1 MSVLNRCR
9 PALLLAAIAVGA
21 PAAHGADPVP
31 APAASSAKPAMP
43 SGSEDRLFLSFFQ
56 EAVLVKS
63 QWWEGQVEYADGSKG
78 VPTDAF
84 IVRGVVAFRPVK
96 TFEVGGRFGMG
107 STSAAT
113 NRPDG
118 TGATDLDVYGKWVF
132 PNVGSN
138 LSFSTGMILTLPTG
152 DDTVGLGFNSFAS
165 QLFGGLRFKM
175 DSVEI
180 GGHVGVRF
188 NGDGDFQGVSINGTN
203 SYEFAATA
211 LFPLANQVSLV
222 AEAQVETERFDGQDS
237 ITQVLGGVN
246 WRAFGRGMLR
256 GAVTVGLTDG
266 APDYRALV
274 SYAYTF

>member
-9 PALLLAAIAVGA
+9 PVLLLAAIAVGA
-21 PAAHGADPVP
+21 STAHGADPAP
-31 APAASSAKPAMP
+31 APAASAKAATA

-56 EAVLVKS
+56 DAALVKS

-107 STSAAT
+107 STNAAQS
-113 NRPDG
+113 RPDG
-118 TGATDLDVYGKWVF
+118 TGATDLDIYGKWVF
-132 PNVGSN
+132 PNVSSN
-138 LSFSTGMILTLPTG
+138 LDFSAGMILTLPTG
-152 DDTVGLGFNSFAS
+152 DDTVGLGFNSFSS
-165 QLFGGLRFKM
+165 QLFGGVRFKM
-175 DSVEI
+175 ESVEL
-180 GGHVGVRF
+180 GGHLGVRF
-188 NGDGDFQGVSINGTN
+188 NGDGDFQGFSIDGKN
-203 SYEFAATA
+203 SFEFAASA
-211 LFPLANQVSLV
+211 LFPMANQVSLV

-237 ITQVLGGVN
+237 STQVLGGVN

-256 GAVTVGLTDG
+256 GAVAVGLTDG

-274 SYAYTF
+274 GFAYTF